1 MQSKRSTIYLA
12 LGANLG
18 NRRENLAKALDRL
31 RLGGKLR
38 VRAVSG
44 LYQTRPVGYADQPDF
59 LNMVVTAETE
69 LEPLPLLT
77 ALKQIEADMGRERTF
92 LNGPR
97 PIDVDIIFYDDL
109 IFENERLQIPH
120 PRLRGRGFVLAP
132 LAELAP
138 GYLHPGYGLTVE
150 DLLTELN
157 LEQEGV
163 KHYTD
168 EPPLELPL
176 PRFLFVTGQL
186 AAPWLDEYLAEYGP
200 KLGFEYQVAAL
211 EIEVAAFMTT
221 RYITD
226 HLKLTD
232 EQRATLDLI
241 IVPGFAKGDLTQLE
255 ATFGIRAELGPTDLA
270 ELEAWLERRVGV
282 EEHHHFYTEAQ
293 LRGMQ
298 ARLTD
303 PNIRIYTDGQKIYA
317 FNNMLFALGGP
328 DEREIRAI
336 FRQLKIDNASHAFY
350 LGKELYKAALSVRLG
365 KAYHQDRELD
375 W

>member
-1 MQSKRSTIYLA
+1 MQSSRAMVYLA

-38 VRAVSG
+38 VSAVSG
-44 LYQTRPVGYADQPDF
+44 LYQTRPVGYANQPDF
-59 LNMVVTAETE
+59 LNMVVKAETE
-69 LEPLPLLT
+69 LAPLPLLV
-77 ALKQIEADMGRERTF
+77 ALKQIEADLGREATF
-92 LNGPR
+92 RNGPR
-97 PIDVDIIFYDDL
+97 PIDIDIIFYNDL
-109 IFENERLQIPH
+109 IFEDEQLQIPH

-132 LAELAP
+132 LTELAP
-138 GYLHPGYGLTVE
+138 GYLHPGYSLTVE
-150 DLLTELN
+150 NLLHELD

-163 KHYTD
+163 ELYTA
-168 EPPLELPL
+168 EPPLVIPL

-186 AAPWLDEYLAEYGP
+186 AAPWLAEYLAEYGP
-200 KLGFEYQVAAL
+200 KLGFEYQIVAL

-241 IVPGFAKGDLTQLE
+241 IVPGFAKGDLAQLE
-255 ATFGIRAELGPTDLA
+255 SITGIKIELGPTDLA
-270 ELEAWLERRVGV
+270 ELEAWLERRVGAA
-282 EEHHHFYTEAQ
+282 EHHHFYNETQ

-317 FNNMLFALGGP
+317 FNNQIFALGGP
-328 DEREIRAI
+328 DDLEIRGI
-336 FRQLKIDNASHAFY
+336 FRQLKIDNPSHAFY
-350 LGKELYKAALSVRLG
+350 LGRELYKAALSVRLG
-365 KAYHQDRELD
+365 KAYHQDRELE

>member
-1 MQSKRSTIYLA
+1 MQSKRATIYLA

-38 VRAVSG
+38 ITVVSG
-44 LYQTRPVGYADQPDF
+44 LYETRPVGYADQPDF
-59 LNMVVTAETE
+59 LNMVVAAETE
-69 LEPLPLLT
+69 LEPLQLLL
-77 ALKQIEADMGRERTF
+77 ALKQIEADMGRETTF

-97 PIDVDIIFYDDL
+97 PIDIDIVFYDDL
-109 IFENERLQIPH
+109 IFEDERLQIPH

-132 LAELAP
+132 LAELTP
-138 GYLHPGYGLTVE
+138 GYVHPGFGLTVE
-150 DLLTELN
+150 DLLNELD

-163 KHYTD
+163 KHYTA
-168 EPPLELPL
+168 ESPLEVPL

-200 KLGFEYQVAAL
+200 KLGFAYQVATL
-211 EIEVAAFMTT
+211 EIEVAAFMTI

-226 HLKLTD
+226 HLKLTE
-232 EQRATLDLI
+232 EQKATLDLI
-241 IVPGFAKGDLTQLE
+241 VVPGFAKGELAQLE
-255 ATFGIRAELGPTDLA
+255 SNTGIRAELGPTALA
-270 ELEAWLERRVGV
+270 ELEAWLERRVGA
-282 EEHHHFYTEAQ
+282 EEHHHFNTESQ

-303 PNIRIYTDGQKIYA
+303 PNIRIYTDGQNIYA
-317 FNNMLFALGGP
+317 FNNQLFVLGGP
-328 DEREIRAI
+328 DEREIRSI
-336 FRQLKIDNASHAFY
+336 FRKLKIDNASHAFY

-365 KAYHQDRELD
+365 KVYHQDRELD